1 MLMLDTHTPMLIRGY
16 SYANSSFHRG
26 FEGAPNDFGG
36 RQARLIGRRQEP
48 RHFRGLVAQ
57 GDQCAER
64 LALRRLR
71 GAGVQRVAREGGQGK
86 FLHAVAHLNDDSF
99 RGFSADAGNS
109 LQHGHILGLDGAQ
122 KILHARPGQHTQ
134 CDLRPHSRYFEQPA
148 EQAPLAVGSEAEQN
162 VRILAHHQVSE
173 QRDRFTGGRQPVKSR
188 HRRFQFIA
196 DAIDIQHQGWRL
208 LHRQPALEEAD
219 HPLKAARSRIVRP
232 RSAWHTAAARASAAS
247 AGTGPS
253 SFSRLLII
261 SCTCAFSALP
271 VPTTACLI
279 WRVAYSNTS
288 TLAFAVPQMA
298 APRAWPNFK
307 ALSGLRFM
315 KTFSMAISCG

>member
-36 RQARLIGRRQEP
+36 RQARLIGRLQEP

-57 GDQCAER
+57 GDQRAER
-64 LALRRLR
+64 FALCRLR
-71 GAGVQRVAREGGQGK
+71 GSGVQGVAGEGGQGE
-86 FLHAVAHLNDDSF
+86 FLHAVAHLNDDSL
-99 RGFSADAGNS
+99 RGFSAYAGNS

-122 KILHARPGQHTQ
+122 KILDARPGQHTQ
-134 CDLRPHSRYFEQPA
+134 RDLRPHSRNFEQPA
-148 EQAPLAVGSEAEQN
+148 EQAPLAVGTEAEQN
-162 VRILAHHQVSE
+162 VRVLAHHQVRE
-173 QRDRFTGGRQPVKSR
+173 QRDRLTGCGKPIKSR

-196 DAIDIQHQGWRL
+196 DAVDIQHQCWRL
-208 LHRQPALEEAD
+208 LHRQPALQEAD
-219 HPLKAARSRIVRP
+219 HPLKAACSRIARA

-253 SFSRLLII
+253 SLSRLLII

-271 VPTTACLI
+271 EPTTACLI
-279 WRVAYSNTS
+279 WRVAYSNTP
-288 TLAFAVPQMA
+288 TLAIAVPQMA

-307 ALSGLRFM
+307 ALSGLRFTN
-315 KTFSMAISCG
+315 TFSMAISCG